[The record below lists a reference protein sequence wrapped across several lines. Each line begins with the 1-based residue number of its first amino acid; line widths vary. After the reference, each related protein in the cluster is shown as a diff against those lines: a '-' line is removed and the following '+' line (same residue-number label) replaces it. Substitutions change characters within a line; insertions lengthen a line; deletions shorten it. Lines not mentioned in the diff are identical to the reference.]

1 MEMGGKSMRKPE
13 KQKKQ
18 RERIYAALLGICMM
32 LSLVSVPVLAAEMR
46 KGAGSHK
53 HTPECYTWME
63 KCVHEHTPEC
73 YPQKEITESAST
85 SSDAVEPTECGHVC
99 SEESGC
105 ITKELNCQYDSE
117 STPITAKALMKNKA
131 IATRSNAR
139 KVSSIDRAQDMIDA
153 LPDVTDINND
163 NIEEVRLQFK
173 AVEDAMIQLSVED
186 SVVLDIARYLKV
198 AAVLYGPFPDIQ
210 NPILGTDIKW
220 TISRDN
226 KTITISGKGEMPDFD
241 NSSSGKRCPWED
253 KKSKIDKVI
262 IEEGVTTIGKDAF
275 SKCIRLSEV
284 QIPKTVKTIGTGA
297 FYDCNTL
304 RQIDIPN
311 SVKNVMPFAF
321 HKCPQLGQV
330 HTHWK
335 DPDEAELSLAFYL
348 PGESWPE
355 NLKIYVPDAYKEIFA
370 AAWTNWKVMGE
381 TYTVSFD
388 GDGAPGDMQSV
399 EGISGNYVLPE
410 SGFTY
415 QSAILDYWALDNPDG
430 EKAGCPGDIFP
441 VTENVVFYASWRL
454 VIVIPEPEN
463 PVVCIHAWGEWQSDA
478 DKHWRKCSKCDA
490 SDIREDHSG
499 GMATCKDQAVC
510 SVCGAAY
517 GELNPDHHTGGT
529 EVRGRVEATAS
540 ADGYTGDTYCKG
552 CGIRI
557 AAGQAVPKDP
567 AIPTTPTTP
576 TTPTIPTTPTV
587 PTTPTI
593 PTTPTVPTAPTTPK
607 KDSSSSGSS
616 DDTTS
621 YTLNFHAN
629 GGGGI
634 SAIGGTYGKT
644 VSLSD
649 YIPTREGYDFTGWY
663 SDQALTQ
670 RITELR
676 MIGNRTVYAGWIK
689 SNSDTWANPFTD
701 VYGNDRFYKD
711 VMFVYEK
718 GLMSG
723 ISATTFA
730 PNTNITRA
738 QIAVIFYRMAGS
750 PVVDGK
756 NHYTDVEYGP
766 GTVGLYDAVTWAQQN
781 GIMGDCGGNKFG
793 PDDPV
798 TREQL
803 TSIFYRYAQL
813 KGYDTTQSGM
823 AAGSD
828 FPDLKGTVTRA
839 GTAEMLH
846 QFVEKQGLKPVVAST
861 GATEWR
867 KPTS

>member
-1 MEMGGKSMRKPE
+1 MGGKSMRKPE

-46 KGAGSHK
+46 KGAGSHE
-53 HTPECYTWME
+53 HTPECYTWTE
-63 KCVHEHTPEC
+63 TCVHEHAPEC
-73 YPQKEITESAST
+73 YPQKDTTEQVVT
-85 SSDAVEPTECGHVC
+85 PSDAVEPTECGHVC

-139 KVSSIDRAQDMIDA
+139 KVSSIARAQEMIDA

-163 NIEEVRLQFK
+163 NLEEVRLQFK
-173 AVEDAMIQLSVED
+173 AVEDAMIQLSVEE
-186 SVVLDIARYLKV
+186 SVILDIARYLKV

-241 NSSSGKRCPWED
+241 NTISGKRCPWED
-253 KKSKIDKVI
+253 KKSKINKVV
-262 IEEGVTTIGKDAF
+262 IEEGVTTIGKHAF
-275 SKCIRLSEV
+275 SGCIALNEV
-284 QIPKTVKTIGTGA
+284 QIPKTVKTIGIAA
-297 FYDCNTL
+297 FQGCNTL
-304 RQIDIPN
+304 RQIDIPG
-311 SVKNVMPFAF
+311 SVKDVRGFAF
-321 HKCPQLGQV
+321 YDCPQLGQV

-335 DPDEAELSLAFYL
+335 DPEEAELSLAFYL
-348 PGESWPE
+348 PGKSWPE
-355 NLKIYVPDAYKEIFA
+355 NLTIYVPDAYKDKFE
-370 AAWTNWKVMGE
+370 AAWINWKVKGE

-388 GDGAPGDMQSV
+388 GGRASGRMESV
-399 EGISGNYVLPE
+399 EGISGDYVLPE

-415 QSAILDYWALDNPDG
+415 QSAILDCWALDNPDG
-430 EKAGCPGDIFP
+430 EKAGCLGDIFP

>member
-1 MEMGGKSMRKPE
+1 MRKPE

-18 RERIYAALLGICMM
+18 RERIYAALLCICTM

-73 YPQKEITESAST
+73 YPQKEITESAAT
-85 SSDAVEPTECGHVC
+85 SSDAVEATECCHVC

-105 ITKELNCQYDSE
+105 ITKELNCHYDSE
-117 STPITAKALMKNKA
+117 STPKTAKALMKNKA

-163 NIEEVRLQFK
+163 NLEEVRLQFK

-262 IEEGVTTIGKDAF
+262 IEEGVTTIGKNAF

-284 QIPKTVKTIGTGA
+284 QIPKTVKTIGTAA
-297 FYDCNTL
+297 FMDCNTL

-321 HKCPQLGQV
+321 HKCPQLGKV

-355 NLKIYVPDAYKEIFA
+355 NLKIYVPDAYKDKFA

-388 GDGAPGDMQSV
+388 GDGAPGYMESV

-415 QSAILDYWALDNPDG
+415 QSAFLDYWALDNPDG

-593 PTTPTVPTAPTTPK
+593 PTTPTVPTVPTTPK

-750 PVVDGK
+750 PAVEGK
-756 NHYTDVEYGP
+756 NHFTDVEYGP
-766 GTVGLYDAVTWAQQN
+766 GTVGFYDAVTWAQQN
-781 GIMGDCGGNKFG
+781 GIMGDSDGKKFG

-803 TSIFYRYAQL
+803 ASIFYRYAQL
-813 KGYDTTQSGM
+813 RGYDTTQSGM

-828 FPDLKGTVTRA
+828 LLDLKGTVTRA
-839 GTAEMLH
+839 ETAEMLH
-846 QFVEKQGLKPVVAST
+846 QFVEKQGLKPVAAST
-861 GATEWR
+861 GATEWV
-867 KPTS
+867 KPAS